1 MLGAAVQMNLAWL
14 ESMPRLRECAQLV
27 VAQLGV
33 GWFQVCPELPWHP

>member
-27 VAQLGV
+27 AAQLV
-33 GWFQVCPELPWHP
+33 LGWFQV